1 MRYKYTSDSPKDR
14 IPSEFLPCAE
24 VEQMIDNVDSID
36 DELKVILKGIVR
48 RVTKENRRN

>member
-1 MRYKYTSDSPKDR
+1 MRFKYTSDSPKDR

-24 VEQMIDNVDSID
+24 VEQMIDDADSL